1 MKFKKSLLQN
11 RKIRRWVVRGLVIG
25 GTLAVTLGAPF
36 GMNDPSANE
45 QANKQETVANTNVAY
60 AESKPAEKGVWT
72 LYARILMGDKEVNDS
87 AAKTGQMNL
96 LGQGGISADFP
107 YSDIS
112 KQGNAIAGG
121 HAGTQLAS
129 TLATYNYYGYIETV
143 SGNAIASQ
151 ASSFIGGIGRT
162 LGSFIGSISLILSN
176 IAESI
181 NELLGKF
188 FMSMN
193 IFSLMG
199 WGKGGSDVSNP
210 VSKAL
215 TSLLNNLGL
224 NNQLFKAIA
233 SLSMLFFT
241 AILGYQGMKLLSKE
255 GVNSKGLSPVLE
267 KWIVRIFVLFVFL
280 PVAGSLLGVYINGI
294 QSAKEDGK
302 LPTNVVGDYII
313 NTRLWASTQNLA
325 PSSDTG
331 GNVPNGKPTSEIK
344 FVDTDYEPSKKSEM
358 IRMINTSSYARQNND
373 LDSNSVGMAL
383 LKEWSSNDTFN
394 VNTYAGDVNVAEND
408 AYMGRAPAV
417 WTGYN
422 LGDGKEG
429 NAIKKPTNLNGYIWS
444 ANQNVTDD
452 NRKPDGKGTTN
463 NFDATQPWGVANNAT
478 FSTQSVA
485 LMLQS
490 ALDTSGSKFYAYNI
504 APSGIQGSAKNMST
518 VKTEWRTASLVGHGA
533 MGKFGSW
540 LAMNAESIVLAVL
553 YLACAWAMFNVNIVK
568 AFKREF
574 VRVWEVVLTGS
585 LAAGAGVMAI
595 SLGVVTTSLIGLQLP
610 IFLITFVRA
619 FGDTA
624 VGFIPNTLLG
634 DGVANIVRSAMVLG
648 VGYLLVFKKGEKVNN
663 NLINMLIGLPLEVA
677 FGFDERAKL
686 LFGNRNDA
694 VRVVDGVSK
703 AIKKSQGAKN
713 PYYDGGRGSVKDMVA
728 GGLGAVGAQGIADR
742 LNNMGDSNADA
753 KSIADKVV
761 PETPTTT
768 PFNGGGVATINN
780 TSFKDLVRQDQLR
793 SNSQQYSDP
802 LGRMVDAKGNFV
814 DENGEVLKDS
824 KYGKDAKGNFIDE
837 KGRLVDEDGNLVDTN
852 GKPLEDNEDGNGNI
866 GMDSQGRLIDEKGR
880 LVDEDGNLVD
890 ENGRKLLNGDYGQDV
905 NGRLID
911 DQGRLVDEDG
921 NLVDEFGKKLGK
933 HSNGYNVNGDTVDED
948 GNIIDSRD
956 ALVADRN
963 KELEQQHTPIAVAI
977 PDDESDEVILDQAH
991 QGLREEAKDE
1001 VVSDEIHQELRDK
1014 SNGEDVSNQFHQTA
1028 GNETA
1033 VDDQSRELNNNFDN
1047 VADRNDTVLK
1057 DRETLRKGTDKDQ
1070 AEVKKKPIPT
1080 PNGSTV
1086 PKINQTNNS
1095 ENAGLGMA
1103 KDNQSIREPKKTTE
1117 NSKSNQ
1123 SKPTSEKTGEKTGK
1137 SKEPSKKPSK
1147 AKSAVEYLSKTG
1159 KNVYSSAD
1167 KALAKAPK
1175 GSLAGMTYEAKNEAI
1190 KLGKGTAKVA
1200 KVTAKGATKT
1210 GRAVKKS
1217 TMSVKDYIAK
1227 YSDQKTTDKKSEE

>member
-1 MKFKKSLLQN
+1 MKFKKYLLQN
-11 RKIRRWVVRGLVIG
+11 LRIKRWVVRGLVIG
-25 GTLAVTLGAPF
+25 GVLAVTLGAPF
-36 GMNDPSANE
+36 GMNDPTPDNQDS
-45 QANKQETVANTNVAY
+45 KQETVINKNVAY
-60 AESKPAEKGVWT
+60 AESKPAEQGMWT

-112 KQGNAIAGG
+112 KQGNSIAGG
-121 HAGTQLAS
+121 NAGTQLAS
-129 TLATYNYYGYIETV
+129 TLATYSYYGYIETV

-151 ASSFIGGIGRT
+151 ASSILGSIGRT
-162 LGSFIGSISLILSN
+162 IGSFIGSISLILSN

-199 WGKGGSDVSNP
+199 WGEGGSDVSNP

-224 NNQLFKAIA
+224 NNELFKAIA

-241 AILGYQGMKLLSKE
+241 AILGYQGMKLLSKD

-267 KWIVRIFVLFVFL
+267 KWIVRIFVLFIFL

-294 QSAKEDGK
+294 QSAKKDGDI
-302 LPTNVVGDYII
+302 PTNVVSDYII

-331 GNVPNGKPTSEIK
+331 GDVPDGKPTSEIK
-344 FVDTDYEPSKKSEM
+344 FVDTDYEPSKKSAM
-358 IRMINTSSYARQNND
+358 IRAINTSSYARQNND

-394 VNTYAGDVNVAEND
+394 INTYAGDVNVAEND

-429 NAIKKPTNLNGYIWS
+429 SAIKKPTNLNGYIWS

-452 NRKPDGKGTTN
+452 NRKPDGKGTAH

-485 LMLQS
+485 LLLQS
-490 ALDTSGSKFYAYNI
+490 ALDTSGAKFYAYNI

-574 VRVWEVVLTGS
+574 IRIWEVVLTGS
-585 LAAGAGVMAI
+585 LASGAGVMAI

-610 IFLITFVRA
+610 IFLITFIRA

-624 VGFIPNTLLG
+624 VGFIPNTLVG
-634 DGVANIVRSAMVLG
+634 DGVANIVRSAMILG
-648 VGYLLVFKKGEKVNN
+648 VGYLLVFKKGEKVN

-713 PYYDGGRGSVKDMVA
+713 PYYDGGNSSVKDMVA
-728 GGLGAVGAQGIADR
+728 GGLGAVGAQKMAER

-753 KSIADKVV
+753 KSIADKVI
-761 PETPTTT
+761 PETPEGMS
-768 PFNGGGVATINN
+768 FNGGGVGSTINN

-793 SNSQQYSDP
+793 NNSQQYIDH
-802 LGRMVDAKGNFV
+802 LGRMVDENGNFV
-814 DENGEVLKDS
+814 DENGEILKDS

-837 KGRLVDEDGNLVDTN
+837 KRRLVDEDGNLIDTN
-852 GKPLEDNEDGNGNI
+852 GKPLEDSEDGNI
-866 GMDSQGRLIDEKGR
+866 GMDSEGRLIDEKGR

-890 ENGRKLLNGDYGQDV
+890 ENGRRLLNGDFGHDS
-905 NGRLID
+905 NGRLVD
-911 DQGRLVDEDG
+911 EKGRLVDEDG
-921 NLVDEFGKKLGK
+921 NLVDEFGNKLGK
-933 HSNGYNVNGDTVDED
+933 HSDGYNVNGDLVDED
-948 GNIIDSRD
+948 GNIIETRD

-963 KELEQQHTPIAVAI
+963 RELEQQRHTPIAVAI
-977 PDDESDEVILDQAH
+977 PENEEDEITLDQT
-991 QGLREEAKDE
+991 
-1001 VVSDEIHQELRDK
+1001 HQELRNEM
-1014 SNGEDVSNQFHQTA
+1014 SGEDVSDRVHRELGDGA
-1028 GNETA
+1028 SGES
-1033 VDDQSRELNNNFDN
+1033 QSRELNSNFDN
-1047 VADRNDTVLK
+1047 SAIRNDTVLK
-1057 DRETLRKGTDKDQ
+1057 DRESLTKETDKEQSD
-1070 AEVKKKPIPT
+1070 VKKKFIPT
-1080 PNGSTV
+1080 PNV
-1086 PKINQTNNS
+1086 NQTDKYETNIGS
-1095 ENAGLGMA
+1095 GMS
-1103 KDNQSIREPKKTTE
+1103 KDNQSIREPELTNKNNRTN
-1117 NSKSNQ
+1117 NSKSTSDNSGKSNQ
-1123 SKPTSEKTGEKTGK
+1123 STKKTST
-1137 SKEPSKKPSK
+1137 

-1159 KNVYSSAD
+1159 KNVYTSAD

-1175 GSLAGMTYEAKNEAI
+1175 GSLAGITYEAKNEAI
-1190 KLGKGTAKVA
+1190 KIGKGTAKVA
-1200 KVTAKGATKT
+1200 KATATGASKT
-1210 GRAVKKS
+1210 GKVVKKS
-1217 TMSVKDYIAK
+1217 TMSVKDYIVK
-1227 YSDQKTTDKKSEE
+1227 YGNQKSTENKSEDE

>member
-1 MKFKKSLLQN
+1 MKFMESALQN
-11 RKIRRWVVRGLVIG
+11 SRIKRWVARGLIIG
-25 GTLAVTLGAPF
+25 GALAIALGAPF
-36 GMNDPSANE
+36 GLNDSTLNN
-45 QANKQETVANTNVAY
+45 QGDNQESVTSKNVAY
-60 AESKPAEKGVWT
+60 AESKQAEEGMWT
-72 LYARILMGDKEVNDS
+72 LYARILMGDKEVKDS
-87 AAKTGQMNL
+87 ANKTGQMNL

-112 KQGNAIAGG
+112 KQGNSIAGG
-121 HAGTQLAS
+121 DAGTQLAS
-129 TLATYNYYGYIETV
+129 TLATYSYYGYIETV

-151 ASSFIGGIGRT
+151 ASSFLGSIGRT

-215 TSLLNNLGL
+215 TSLLNSLGL

-241 AILGYQGMKLLSKE
+241 AILGYQGMKLLSKD
-255 GVNSKGLSPVLE
+255 GVNSKGLPPVLE

-280 PVAGSLLGVYINGI
+280 PVAGALLGTYISGI
-294 QSAKEDGK
+294 QSAKKDGDI
-302 LPTNVVGDYII
+302 PTNVVSDYII

-331 GNVPNGKPTSEIK
+331 GEVPNGNPTSEIK
-344 FVDTDYEPSKKSEM
+344 FVDTDYEPSKKSNL
-358 IRMINTSSYARQNND
+358 IRGINTSSYARQNNN

-383 LKEWSSNDTFN
+383 LNEWSSNDTFN
-394 VNTYAGDVNVAEND
+394 INTYAGDVNVAEND

-417 WTGYN
+417 WSGHN

-429 NAIKKPTNLNGYIWS
+429 NAVKIPTNLSNYIWS
-444 ANQNVTDD
+444 ANQNVTDE
-452 NRKPDGKGTTN
+452 NRKPDGKGKTN

-485 LMLQS
+485 LLLQS
-490 ALDTSGSKFYAYNI
+490 ALDTSGAKFYAYNI

-574 VRVWEVVLTGS
+574 VRIWEVVLTGS
-585 LAAGAGVMAI
+585 LASGAGVMAI

-624 VGFIPNTLLG
+624 VGFIPNTLVA
-634 DGVANIVRSAMVLG
+634 DGVANIIRSAMILG
-648 VGYLLVFKKGEKVNN
+648 VGYLLVFKKGEKVD
-663 NLINMLIGLPLEVA
+663 NLINMLVGLPLEVA

-686 LFGNRNDA
+686 LFGNRNNA
-694 VRVVDGVSK
+694 VRAMDGVSK
-703 AIKKSQGAKN
+703 SIRKSQGAKN
-713 PYYDGGRGSVKDMVA
+713 PYYDGDMGSVKDMVA
-728 GGLGAVGAQGIADR
+728 GGLGAVGVSKVADH

-761 PETPTTT
+761 PETPEGMS
-768 PFNGGGVATINN
+768 FNGGGVGSTINN

-793 SNSQQYSDP
+793 DNSQQYIDH
-802 LGRMVDAKGNFV
+802 LGRMVDESGNFV
-814 DENGEVLKDS
+814 DENGEILKDN

-837 KGRLVDEDGNLVDTN
+837 QGRLIDEDGNLIDINGNPMETNQDDNIGMDSDGRLVDGKGRLVDEEGNL
-852 GKPLEDNEDGNGNI
+852 I
-866 GMDSQGRLIDEKGR
+866 
-880 LVDEDGNLVD
+880 D
-890 ENGRKLLNGDYGQDV
+890 ENGRKLLNGDFGRDIK
-905 NGRLID
+905 GRLVNEE
-911 DQGRLVDEDG
+911 GRLVDEEG

-933 HSNGYNVNGDTVDED
+933 HSEGYNVNGDIVDEN
-948 GNIIDSRD
+948 GNIIDTRD

-963 KELEQQHTPIAVAI
+963 RELENQRHTPFAMAI
-977 PDDESDEVILDQAH
+977 PENEDNEVILDQTH
-991 QGLREEAKDE
+991 QGLRNDE
-1001 VVSDEIHQELRDK
+1001 NVSEVAHQNLGDETSDENRSKEL
-1014 SNGEDVSNQFHQTA
+1014 H
-1028 GNETA
+1028 
-1033 VDDQSRELNNNFDN
+1033 NNFN
-1047 VADRNDTVLK
+1047 NSTDRI
-1057 DRETLRKGTDKDQ
+1057 DKKQ
-1070 AEVKKKPIPT
+1070 SEVKKKTMPAINGLSIPE
-1080 PNGSTV
+1080 NH
-1086 PKINQTNNS
+1086 QTNIEGVGGN
-1095 ENAGLGMA
+1095 LGMA
-1103 KDNQSIREPKKTTE
+1103 KDNQSIREPKKTNEVDKT
-1117 NSKSNQ
+1117 NKPQ
-1123 SKPTSEKTGEKTGK
+1123 SQSDKTGK
-1137 SKEPSKKPSK
+1137 SNQPTNQSSK
-1147 AKSAVEYLSKTG
+1147 AKSAVEYLSKTS
-1159 KNVYSSAD
+1159 KSVYTSAD
-1167 KALAKAPK
+1167 RALAKAPK
-1175 GSLAGMTYEAKNEAI
+1175 GSLAGMTYEAKNGAI
-1190 KLGKGTAKVA
+1190 KIGKGTANVA
-1200 KVTAKGATKT
+1200 KATSKGATKT
-1210 GRAVKKS
+1210 GEVVKKS

-1227 YSDQKTTDKKSEE
+1227 YSDQKTTESNSEGE

>member
-1 MKFKKSLLQN
+1 MKFKKYLLQN
-11 RKIRRWVVRGLVIG
+11 LRIKRWVVRGLVIG
-25 GTLAVTLGAPF
+25 GVLAVTLGAPF
-36 GMNDPSANE
+36 GMNDPTPDNQDS
-45 QANKQETVANTNVAY
+45 KQETVINKNVAY
-60 AESKPAEKGVWT
+60 AESKPAEQGMWT

-112 KQGNAIAGG
+112 KQGNSIAGG
-121 HAGTQLAS
+121 NAGTQLAS
-129 TLATYNYYGYIETV
+129 TLATYSYYGYIETV

-151 ASSFIGGIGRT
+151 ASSILGSIGRT
-162 LGSFIGSISLILSN
+162 IGSFIGSISLILSN

-199 WGKGGSDVSNP
+199 WGEGGSDVSNP

-224 NNQLFKAIA
+224 NNELFKAIA

-241 AILGYQGMKLLSKE
+241 AILGYQGMKLLSKD

-267 KWIVRIFVLFVFL
+267 KWIVRIFVLFIFL

-294 QSAKEDGK
+294 QSAKKDGDI
-302 LPTNVVGDYII
+302 PTNVVSDYII

-331 GNVPNGKPTSEIK
+331 GDVPDGKPTSEIK
-344 FVDTDYEPSKKSEM
+344 FVDTDYEPSKKSAM
-358 IRMINTSSYARQNND
+358 IRAINTSSYARQNND

-394 VNTYAGDVNVAEND
+394 INTYAGDVNVAEND

-429 NAIKKPTNLNGYIWS
+429 SAIKKPTNLNGYIWS

-452 NRKPDGKGTTN
+452 NRKPDGKGTAH

-485 LMLQS
+485 LLLQS
-490 ALDTSGSKFYAYNI
+490 ALDTSGAKFYAYNI

-574 VRVWEVVLTGS
+574 IRIWEVVLTGS
-585 LAAGAGVMAI
+585 LASGAGVMAI

-610 IFLITFVRA
+610 IFLITFIRA

-624 VGFIPNTLLG
+624 VGFIPNTLVG
-634 DGVANIVRSAMVLG
+634 DGVANIVRSAMILG
-648 VGYLLVFKKGEKVNN
+648 VGYLLVFKKGEKVN

-713 PYYDGGRGSVKDMVA
+713 PYYDGGNSSVKDMVA

-753 KSIADKVV
+753 KTIADKVV
-761 PETPTTT
+761 PETPASV
-768 PFNGGGVATINN
+768 PFNGGGVSGTINN

-793 SNSQQYSDP
+793 NNSQQYSDH
-802 LGRMVDAKGNFV
+802 LGRMVDEKGNFV

-824 KYGKDAKGNFIDE
+824 KFGKDAKGNFIDD
-837 KGRLVDEDGNLVDTN
+837 KGRLVDEDGNLIDTN
-852 GKPLEDNEDGNGNI
+852 GKPLEDNEDGNI
-866 GMDSQGRLIDEKGR
+866 GMDSQGRLIDDKGR
-880 LVDEDGNLVD
+880 LVDDEGNLVD
-890 ENGRKLLNGDYGQDV
+890 ENGRKLLNGDFGQDV
-905 NGRLID
+905 NGRLVD
-911 DQGRLVDEDG
+911 DKGRLVDEDG

-963 KELEQQHTPIAVAI
+963 KELEQQQHTPIAVAI

-991 QGLREEAKDE
+991 QGLREEAKDK
-1001 VVSDEIHQELRDK
+1001 VVSDQAQEELKNK
-1014 SNGEDVSNQFHQTA
+1014 SNGEDVSNQYHQTA
-1028 GNETA
+1028 GNVPVEG
-1033 VDDQSRELNNNFDN
+1033 QSNELHNNFDN

-1057 DRETLRKGTDKDQ
+1057 EKESLRQETDKDQ
-1070 AEVKKKPIPT
+1070 SKLKKTTIPT
-1080 PNGSTV
+1080 PIGSTV
-1086 PKINQTNNS
+1086 PKVNQANDSETNT
-1095 ENAGLGMA
+1095 GLGMA

-1117 NSKSNQ
+1117 SSKSNK
-1123 SKPTSEKTGEKTGK
+1123 SKSTSNKTGK
-1137 SKEPSKKPSK
+1137 SKEPSK

-1159 KNVYSSAD
+1159 KNVYTSAD

-1210 GRAVKKS
+1210 GKAVKKS

-1227 YSDQKTTDKKSEE
+1227 YSEQKPTDKKS

>member
-1 MKFKKSLLQN
+1 MKFKKYLLQN
-11 RKIRRWVVRGLVIG
+11 LRIKRWVVRGLVIG
-25 GTLAVTLGAPF
+25 GVLAVTLGAPF
-36 GMNDPSANE
+36 GMNDPTPDNQDS
-45 QANKQETVANTNVAY
+45 KQETVINKNVAY
-60 AESKPAEKGVWT
+60 AESKPAEQGMWT

-112 KQGNAIAGG
+112 KQGNSIAGG
-121 HAGTQLAS
+121 NAGTQLAS
-129 TLATYNYYGYIETV
+129 TLATYSYYGYIETV

-151 ASSFIGGIGRT
+151 ASSILGSIGRT
-162 LGSFIGSISLILSN
+162 IGSFIGSISLILSN

-199 WGKGGSDVSNP
+199 WGEGGSDVSNP

-224 NNQLFKAIA
+224 NNELFKAIA

-241 AILGYQGMKLLSKE
+241 AILGYQGMKLLSKD

-267 KWIVRIFVLFVFL
+267 KWIVRIFVLFIFL

-294 QSAKEDGK
+294 QSAKKDGDI
-302 LPTNVVGDYII
+302 PTNVVSDYII

-331 GNVPNGKPTSEIK
+331 GDVPDGKPTSEIK
-344 FVDTDYEPSKKSEM
+344 FVDTDYEPSKKSAM
-358 IRMINTSSYARQNND
+358 IRAINTSSYARQNND

-394 VNTYAGDVNVAEND
+394 INTYAGDVNVAEND

-429 NAIKKPTNLNGYIWS
+429 SAIKKPTNLNGYIWS

-452 NRKPDGKGTTN
+452 NRKPDGKGTAH

-490 ALDTSGSKFYAYNI
+490 ALDTSGAKFYAYNI

-574 VRVWEVVLTGS
+574 IRIWEVVLTGS
-585 LAAGAGVMAI
+585 LASGAGVMAI

-610 IFLITFVRA
+610 IFLITFIRA

>member
-490 ALDTSGSKFYAYNI
+490 ALDTSGAKFYAYNI

>member
-1 MKFKKSLLQN
+1 MKFKKYLLQN
-11 RKIRRWVVRGLVIG
+11 LRIKRWVVRGLVIG
-25 GTLAVTLGAPF
+25 GVLAVTLGAPF
-36 GMNDPSANE
+36 GMNDPTPDNQDS
-45 QANKQETVANTNVAY
+45 KQETVINKNVAY
-60 AESKPAEKGVWT
+60 AESKPAEQGMWT

-112 KQGNAIAGG
+112 KQGNSIAGG
-121 HAGTQLAS
+121 NAGTQLAS
-129 TLATYNYYGYIETV
+129 TLATYSYYGYIETV

-151 ASSFIGGIGRT
+151 ASSILGSIGRT
-162 LGSFIGSISLILSN
+162 IGSFIGSISLILSN

-199 WGKGGSDVSNP
+199 WGEGGSDVSNP

-224 NNQLFKAIA
+224 NNELFKAIA

-241 AILGYQGMKLLSKE
+241 AILGYQGMKLLSKD

-267 KWIVRIFVLFVFL
+267 KWIVRIFVLFIFL

-294 QSAKEDGK
+294 QSAKKDGDI
-302 LPTNVVGDYII
+302 PTNVVSDYII

-331 GNVPNGKPTSEIK
+331 GDVPDGKPTSEIK
-344 FVDTDYEPSKKSEM
+344 FVDTDYEPSKKSAM
-358 IRMINTSSYARQNND
+358 IRAINTSSYARQNND

-394 VNTYAGDVNVAEND
+394 INTYAGDVNVAEND

-429 NAIKKPTNLNGYIWS
+429 SAIKKPTNLNGYIWS

-452 NRKPDGKGTTN
+452 NRKPDGKGTAH

-490 ALDTSGSKFYAYNI
+490 ALDTSGAKFYAYNI

>member
-1 MKFKKSLLQN
+1 MKFKKYLLQN
-11 RKIRRWVVRGLVIG
+11 LRIKRWVVRGLVIG
-25 GTLAVTLGAPF
+25 GVLAVTLGAPF
-36 GMNDPSANE
+36 GMNDPTPDNQDS
-45 QANKQETVANTNVAY
+45 KQETVINKNVAY
-60 AESKPAEKGVWT
+60 AESKPAEQGMWT

-112 KQGNAIAGG
+112 KQGNSIAGG
-121 HAGTQLAS
+121 NAGTQLAS
-129 TLATYNYYGYIETV
+129 TLATYSYYGYIETV

-151 ASSFIGGIGRT
+151 ASSILGSIGRT
-162 LGSFIGSISLILSN
+162 IGSFIGSISLILSN

-199 WGKGGSDVSNP
+199 WGEGGSDVSNP

-224 NNQLFKAIA
+224 NNELFKAIA

-241 AILGYQGMKLLSKE
+241 AILGYQGMKLLSKD

-267 KWIVRIFVLFVFL
+267 KWIVRIFVLFIFL

-294 QSAKEDGK
+294 QSAKKDGDI
-302 LPTNVVGDYII
+302 PTNVVSDYII

-331 GNVPNGKPTSEIK
+331 GDVPDGKPTSEIK
-344 FVDTDYEPSKKSEM
+344 FVDTDYEPSKKSAM
-358 IRMINTSSYARQNND
+358 IRAINTSSYARQNND

-394 VNTYAGDVNVAEND
+394 INTYAGDVNVAEND

-429 NAIKKPTNLNGYIWS
+429 SAIKKPTNLNGYIWS

-452 NRKPDGKGTTN
+452 NRKPDGKGTAH

-485 LMLQS
+485 LLLQS
-490 ALDTSGSKFYAYNI
+490 ALDTSGAKFYAYNI

-574 VRVWEVVLTGS
+574 IRIWEVVLTGS
-585 LAAGAGVMAI
+585 LASGAGVMAI

-610 IFLITFVRA
+610 IFLITFIRA

-624 VGFIPNTLLG
+624 VGFIPNTLVG
-634 DGVANIVRSAMVLG
+634 DGVANIVRSAMILG
-648 VGYLLVFKKGEKVNN
+648 VGYLLVFKKGEKVN

-713 PYYDGGRGSVKDMVA
+713 PYYDGGNSSVKDMVA
-728 GGLGAVGAQGIADR
+728 GGLGAVGAQKMAER

-753 KSIADKVV
+753 KSIADKVI
-761 PETPTTT
+761 PETPEGMS
-768 PFNGGGVATINN
+768 FNGGGVGSTINN

-793 SNSQQYSDP
+793 NNSQQYIDH
-802 LGRMVDAKGNFV
+802 LGRMVDENGNFV
-814 DENGEVLKDS
+814 DENGEILKDS

-837 KGRLVDEDGNLVDTN
+837 KGRLVDEDGNLVDEN
-852 GKPLEDNEDGNGNI
+852 GRRLLNGDF
-866 GMDSQGRLIDEKGR
+866 GHDSNGRLVDEKGR

-890 ENGRKLLNGDYGQDV
+890 EF
-905 NGRLID
+905 
-911 DQGRLVDEDG
+911 G
-921 NLVDEFGKKLGK
+921 NKLGK
-933 HSNGYNVNGDTVDED
+933 HSDGYNVNGDLVDED
-948 GNIIDSRD
+948 GNIIETRD

-963 KELEQQHTPIAVAI
+963 RELEQQRHTPIAVAI
-977 PDDESDEVILDQAH
+977 PENEEDEITLDQT
-991 QGLREEAKDE
+991 
-1001 VVSDEIHQELRDK
+1001 HQELRNEM
-1014 SNGEDVSNQFHQTA
+1014 SGEDVSDRVHRELGDGA
-1028 GNETA
+1028 SGES
-1033 VDDQSRELNNNFDN
+1033 QSRELNSNFDN
-1047 VADRNDTVLK
+1047 SAIRNDTVLK
-1057 DRETLRKGTDKDQ
+1057 DRESLTKETDKEQSD
-1070 AEVKKKPIPT
+1070 VKKKFIPT
-1080 PNGSTV
+1080 PNV
-1086 PKINQTNNS
+1086 NQTDKYETNIGS
-1095 ENAGLGMA
+1095 GMS
-1103 KDNQSIREPKKTTE
+1103 KDNQSIREPELTNKNNRTN
-1117 NSKSNQ
+1117 NSKSTSDNSGKSNQ
-1123 SKPTSEKTGEKTGK
+1123 STKKTST
-1137 SKEPSKKPSK
+1137 

-1159 KNVYSSAD
+1159 KNVYTSAD

-1175 GSLAGMTYEAKNEAI
+1175 GSLAGITYEAKNEAI
-1190 KLGKGTAKVA
+1190 KIGKGTAKVA
-1200 KVTAKGATKT
+1200 KATATGASKT
-1210 GRAVKKS
+1210 GKVVKKS
-1217 TMSVKDYIAK
+1217 TMSVKDYIVK
-1227 YSDQKTTDKKSEE
+1227 YGNQKSTENKSEDE

>member
-1 MKFKKSLLQN
+1 MKFKKYLLQN
-11 RKIRRWVVRGLVIG
+11 LRIKRWVVRGLVIG
-25 GTLAVTLGAPF
+25 GVLAVTLGAPF
-36 GMNDPSANE
+36 GMNDPTPDNQDS
-45 QANKQETVANTNVAY
+45 KQETVINKNVAY
-60 AESKPAEKGVWT
+60 AESKPAEQGMWT

-112 KQGNAIAGG
+112 KQGNSIAGG
-121 HAGTQLAS
+121 NAGTQLAS
-129 TLATYNYYGYIETV
+129 TLATYSYYGYIETV

-151 ASSFIGGIGRT
+151 ASSILGSIGRT
-162 LGSFIGSISLILSN
+162 IGSFIGSISLILSN

-199 WGKGGSDVSNP
+199 WGEGGSDVSNP

-224 NNQLFKAIA
+224 NNELFKAIA

-241 AILGYQGMKLLSKE
+241 AILGYQGMKLLSKD

-267 KWIVRIFVLFVFL
+267 KWIVRIFVLFIFL

-294 QSAKEDGK
+294 QSAKKDGDI
-302 LPTNVVGDYII
+302 PTNVVSDYII

-331 GNVPNGKPTSEIK
+331 GDVPDGKPTSEIK
-344 FVDTDYEPSKKSEM
+344 FVDTDYEPSKKSAM
-358 IRMINTSSYARQNND
+358 IRAINTSSYARQNND

-394 VNTYAGDVNVAEND
+394 INTYAGDVNVAEND

-429 NAIKKPTNLNGYIWS
+429 SAIKKPTNLNGYIWS

-452 NRKPDGKGTTN
+452 NRKPDGKGTAH

-485 LMLQS
+485 LLLQS
-490 ALDTSGSKFYAYNI
+490 ALDTSGAKFYAYNI

-574 VRVWEVVLTGS
+574 MRIWEVVLTGS
-585 LAAGAGVMAI
+585 LASGAGVMAI

-610 IFLITFVRA
+610 IFLITFIRA

-624 VGFIPNTLLG
+624 VGFIPNTLVG
-634 DGVANIVRSAMVLG
+634 DGVANIVRSAMILG
-648 VGYLLVFKKGEKVNN
+648 VGYLLVFKKGEKVN

-713 PYYDGGRGSVKDMVA
+713 PYYDGGNSSVKDMVA
-728 GGLGAVGAQGIADR
+728 GGLGAVGAQKMAER

-753 KSIADKVV
+753 KSIADKVI
-761 PETPTTT
+761 PETPEGMS
-768 PFNGGGVATINN
+768 FNGGGVGSTINN

-793 SNSQQYSDP
+793 NNSQQYIDH
-802 LGRMVDAKGNFV
+802 LGRMVDENGNFV
-814 DENGEVLKDS
+814 DENGEILKDS

-837 KGRLVDEDGNLVDTN
+837 KGRLVDEDGNLIDTN
-852 GKPLEDNEDGNGNI
+852 GKPLEDSEDGNI
-866 GMDSQGRLIDEKGR
+866 GMDSEGRLIDEKGR

-890 ENGRKLLNGDYGQDV
+890 EF
-905 NGRLID
+905 
-911 DQGRLVDEDG
+911 G
-921 NLVDEFGKKLGK
+921 NKLGK
-933 HSNGYNVNGDTVDED
+933 HSDGYNVNGDLVDED
-948 GNIIDSRD
+948 GNIIETRD

-963 KELEQQHTPIAVAI
+963 RELEQQRHTPIAVAI
-977 PDDESDEVILDQAH
+977 PENEDDEITLDQT
-991 QGLREEAKDE
+991 
-1001 VVSDEIHQELRDK
+1001 HQELRNEM
-1014 SNGEDVSNQFHQTA
+1014 SGEDVSDRVHRELGDGA
-1028 GNETA
+1028 SGES
-1033 VDDQSRELNNNFDN
+1033 QSRELNSNFDN
-1047 VADRNDTVLK
+1047 SAIRNDTALK
-1057 DRETLRKGTDKDQ
+1057 DRESLTKETDKEQSD
-1070 AEVKKKPIPT
+1070 VKKKFIPT
-1080 PNGSTV
+1080 PNV
-1086 PKINQTNNS
+1086 NQTDKYETNIGS
-1095 ENAGLGMA
+1095 GMS
-1103 KDNQSIREPKKTTE
+1103 KDNQSIREPELTNE
-1117 NSKSNQ
+1117 NNRTNNSKSTSDNSGKSNQ
-1123 SKPTSEKTGEKTGK
+1123 ST
-1137 SKEPSKKPSK
+1137 KKPST

-1159 KNVYSSAD
+1159 KNVYTSAD

-1175 GSLAGMTYEAKNEAI
+1175 GSLAGITYEAKNEAI
-1190 KLGKGTAKVA
+1190 KIGKGTAKVA
-1200 KVTAKGATKT
+1200 KATATGASKT
-1210 GRAVKKS
+1210 GKVVKKS
-1217 TMSVKDYIAK
+1217 TMSVKDYIVK
-1227 YSDQKTTDKKSEE
+1227 YGNQKSTENKSEDE

>member
-11 RKIRRWVVRGLVIG
+11 RKIKRWVVRGLVIVG
-25 GTLAVTLGAPF
+25 ALAVTLGAPF
-36 GMNDPSANE
+36 GMNDPTSDD
-45 QANKQETVANTNVAY
+45 QGNKQETVANTNVAY

-87 AAKTGQMNL
+87 ATKTGQMNL

-121 HAGTQLAS
+121 NAGTQLAS

-210 VSKAL
+210 VAKAL

-490 ALDTSGSKFYAYNI
+490 ALDTSGAKFYAYNI

-753 KSIADKVV
+753 KTIADKVV
-761 PETPTTT
+761 PETPASV
-768 PFNGGGVATINN
+768 PFNGGGVGGTINN

-793 SNSQQYSDP
+793 NNSQQYSDH
-802 LGRMVDAKGNFV
+802 LGRMVDEKGNFV

-824 KYGKDAKGNFIDE
+824 KFGKDAKGNFIDA
-837 KGRLVDEDGNLVDTN
+837 KGRLVDEDGNLIDTN
-852 GKPLEDNEDGNGNI
+852 GKPLEDNEDGNI
-866 GMDSQGRLIDEKGR
+866 GMDSQGRLIDAKGR
-880 LVDEDGNLVD
+880 LVDDEGNLVD
-890 ENGRKLLNGDYGQDV
+890 ENGRKLLNGDFGQDV
-905 NGRLID
+905 NGRLVD
-911 DQGRLVDEDG
+911 DKGRLVDEDG

-963 KELEQQHTPIAVAI
+963 KELEQQQHTPIAVAI

-991 QGLREEAKDE
+991 QGLREEAKDK
-1001 VVSDEIHQELRDK
+1001 VVSDQAQEELKNK
-1014 SNGEDVSNQFHQTA
+1014 SNGEDVSNQYHQTA
-1028 GNETA
+1028 GNVPVEG
-1033 VDDQSRELNNNFDN
+1033 QSNELHNNFDN

-1057 DRETLRKGTDKDQ
+1057 EKESLRQETDKDQ
-1070 AEVKKKPIPT
+1070 SKLKKTTIPT
-1080 PNGSTV
+1080 PIGSTV
-1086 PKINQTNNS
+1086 PKVNQANDSETNT
-1095 ENAGLGMA
+1095 GLGMA

-1117 NSKSNQ
+1117 SSKSNK
-1123 SKPTSEKTGEKTGK
+1123 SKSTSNKTGK
-1137 SKEPSKKPSK
+1137 SKEPSK

-1159 KNVYSSAD
+1159 KNVYTSAD

-1210 GRAVKKS
+1210 GKAVKKS

-1227 YSDQKTTDKKSEE
+1227 YSEQKPTDKKS

>member
-1 MKFKKSLLQN
+1 M
-11 RKIRRWVVRGLVIG
+11 GA
-25 GTLAVTLGAPF
+25 LAVTLGAPF
-36 GMNDPSANE
+36 GMNDPTSDD
-45 QANKQETVANTNVAY
+45 QGNKQETVANTNVAY

-87 AAKTGQMNL
+87 ATKTGQMNL

-121 HAGTQLAS
+121 NAGTQLAS

-210 VSKAL
+210 VAKAL

-294 QSAKEDGK
+294 QSAKEDGQ

-490 ALDTSGSKFYAYNI
+490 ALDTSGAKFYAYNI

-753 KSIADKVV
+753 KTIADKVV
-761 PETPTTT
+761 PETPASV
-768 PFNGGGVATINN
+768 PFNGGGVGGTINN

-793 SNSQQYSDP
+793 NNSQQYSDH
-802 LGRMVDAKGNFV
+802 LGRMVDEKGNFV

-824 KYGKDAKGNFIDE
+824 KFGKDAKGNFIDD
-837 KGRLVDEDGNLVDTN
+837 KGRLVDEDGNLIDTN
-852 GKPLEDNEDGNGNI
+852 GKPLENNEDGNI
-866 GMDSQGRLIDEKGR
+866 GMDSQGRLIDDKGR
-880 LVDEDGNLVD
+880 LVDDEGNLVD
-890 ENGRKLLNGDYGQDV
+890 ENGRKLLNGDFGQDV
-905 NGRLID
+905 NGRLVD
-911 DQGRLVDEDG
+911 DKGRLVDEDG

-963 KELEQQHTPIAVAI
+963 KELEQQQHTPIAVAI
-977 PDDESDEVILDQAH
+977 PDEESDEVILDQTH
-991 QGLREEAKDE
+991 QGLREEAKD
-1001 VVSDEIHQELRDK
+1001 K
-1014 SNGEDVSNQFHQTA
+1014 DVSNQFHQTA
-1028 GNETA
+1028 GNVTPVENQA
-1033 VDDQSRELNNNFDN
+1033 REINNNFDN

-1057 DRETLRKGTDKDQ
+1057 ERESLRQETDKDQ
-1070 AEVKKKPIPT
+1070 SKLKKTTIPT
-1080 PNGSTV
+1080 PIGSTV
-1086 PKINQTNNS
+1086 PKVNQANDS
-1095 ENAGLGMA
+1095 ETNAGLGMA
-1103 KDNQSIREPKKTTE
+1103 KDNQSIREPKKMTE
-1117 NSKSNQ
+1117 SSKSN
-1123 SKPTSEKTGEKTGK
+1123 KPKSTSNKTGK
-1137 SKEPSKKPSK
+1137 SKEPSK

-1159 KNVYSSAD
+1159 KNVYTSAD

-1210 GRAVKKS
+1210 GKAVKKS

-1227 YSDQKTTDKKSEE
+1227 YSEQKPTDKKS